1 MKEQIA
7 AWKDEITSWRHELHK
22 HPELAFEEHRT
33 ADFVAAKLESFGLE
47 VHRGLGKTGVVGT
60 LRVGDSKHAIALRA
74 DMDAL
79 PIHEANDF
87 EYRSVNDNI
96 MHACGHD
103 GHTAMLLGAAKYL
116 AATRNF
122 DGTVHFIFQP
132 AEEAAG
138 GAPAMIEDGLFDKF
152 PVDSIY
158 GMHNWPGLAV
168 GKFGVRTGAM
178 MASFDTFDIEIS
190 GVGAHAA
197 MPHTGIDPIMVAGQ
211 LISALQTIVSRNA
224 DPIDASVVSV
234 TQVEAGDAYNV
245 IPEKAVLRGC
255 TRALNAD
262 TRQMIEQRIRE
273 TANSLCKA
281 FGASCKVD
289 YANCYPVLMNSEDE
303 TAHAVTVARQLVGE
317 NNVNPDHTPTMGSE
331 DFAYMLEH
339 RPGCYIFI
347 GNGDGEGIC
356 MVHNAGYDFN
366 DEAIE
371 TGVAYWCALTESLL
385 IPG

>member
-60 LRVGDSKHAIALRA
+60 LRVGDSKRAIALRA

-87 EYRSVNDNI
+87 EYRSVNDNK

-138 GAPAMIEDGLFDKF
+138 GAPAMIEDGLFEKF
-152 PVDSIY
+152 PVDSVY

-211 LISALQTIVSRNA
+211 LIGALQTIVSRNA
-224 DPIDASVVSV
+224 DPIDASVISV

-262 TRQMIEQRIRE
+262 TRKMIEQRIRE
-273 TANSLCKA
+273 TANSLCEA

-303 TAHAVTVARQLVGE
+303 TAHAVTVAGQLVGE